1 MLRSLLCCSPC
12 SLIVTDALD
21 KDKPIV
27 FVNSSFEEQTGY
39 TSAEVL
45 GKNCRFLQA
54 APSADRVP
62 TLASR
67 TISNA
72 LGTGCSSSTR
82 ILNYRKD
89 GFAIWNELSIVPL
102 RNASG
107 TVTHHVGMQTFSNAA
122 DINSPKEA
130 AEDFVLESKKNGIM
144 RSRSCSDMMMAGGQL
159 ASTATSLAF

>member
-12 SLIVTDALD
+12 SLIVTDALA
-21 KDKPIV
+21 KDNPIV

-39 TSAEVL
+39 TSAEAL
-45 GKNCRFLQA
+45 GKNCRFLQS
-54 APSADRVP
+54 APSAERVS
-62 TLASR
+62 TVASK

-72 LGTGCSSSTR
+72 LQTDSSISSR

-89 GFAIWNELSIVPL
+89 GSAVWNELSIAPL
-102 RNASG
+102 RNTSG

-122 DINSPKEA
+122 EISPTKEA
-130 AEDFVLESKKNGIM
+130 TEDFVLESKKKGM
-144 RSRSCSDMMMAGGQL
+144 LRSRSCSDMTMGGGQL